1 MRRMDERLIEVTLK
15 IYNPVCILSRELGS
29 LVKIEDI
36 RSYGERVAHLIEL
49 SQDKFEDAKRL
60 ASETEGILQGVKSKG
75 GVTTCWFLSK
85 GCDACRPI
93 ALGESF
99 LVRGKLLDDG
109 SMEFSFIVPGE
120 DSYMKILEELKKNNI
135 QFDIMRVTGF
145 RSGLLLTPNQ
155 EKILYIALKMGLF
168 DHPRRITVKE
178 LADMLG
184 IKPSSLTET
193 LRRGLK
199 RILKHYFK

>member
-1 MRRMDERLIEVTLK
+1 MPGMEDRLIEVTLR

-29 LVKIEDI
+29 MVKIEDI

-60 ASETEGILQGVKSKG
+60 ASETDGILQGVKSKG
-75 GVTTCWFLSK
+75 GATTCWFLSR

-120 DSYMKILEELKKNNI
+120 ESYIKILDELKESGIN
-135 QFDIMRVTGF
+135 FDIMRVTGF
-145 RSGLLLTPNQ
+145 KSSILLTPNQ
-155 EKILYIALKMGLF
+155 EKTLYIALKMGLF
-168 DHPRRITVKE
+168 DHPRRTTVKE
-178 LADMLG
+178 LAEMLG
-184 IKPSSLTET
+184 VKPSSLTET

-199 RILKHYFK
+199 RILRHYFK

>member
-1 MRRMDERLIEVTLK
+1 MIEVTLK

-60 ASETEGILQGVKSKG
+60 ASETEGILQGVKSRG

-120 DSYMKILEELKKNNI
+120 DSYMRILEELKKNDI

-168 DHPRRITVKE
+168 DHPRRITIKE

-193 LRRGLK
+193 IRRGLK

>member
-1 MRRMDERLIEVTLK
+1 MIEVTLK

>member
-1 MRRMDERLIEVTLK
+1 MDERLIEVTLK

-29 LVKIEDI
+29 LVKIEDV
-36 RSYGERVAHLIEL
+36 RSYGDRVAHLIEL
-49 SQDKFEDAKRL
+49 SQEKFEEAKRL
-60 ASETEGILQGVKSKG
+60 ASETEGVLQGVKSRK

-93 ALGESF
+93 ALGEAF

-120 DSYMKILEELKKNNI
+120 DSYIKILSELRNAGI
-135 QFDIMRVTGF
+135 VFDIVRVSGF
-145 RSGLLLTPNQ
+145 KSSRLLTPNQ
-155 EKILYIALKMGLF
+155 EKTLYIAMRMGLF
-168 DHPRRITVKE
+168 DHPRRITVQE
-178 LADMLG
+178 LANVLG
-184 IKPSSLTET
+184 IKPSTLTET

-199 RILKHYFK
+199 RILKHYFG